1 MDICSG
7 IDICGDVSTCVC
19 AFVAAGVGTFISCID
34 LTGVNCAAACCGG
47 IIEGT
52 SETLGSLFNMPAVAP
67 ASRACDV
74 SMVADVAPA
83 ALSVDAED
91 EEEGYTPIDKDDH
104 VKSGRL
110 RRALSLRVT
119 RGRAQY

>member
-1 MDICSG
+1 MI
-7 IDICGDVSTCVC
+7 
-19 AFVAAGVGTFISCID
+19 AEAVAEVAGV
-34 LTGVNCAAACCGG
+34 
-47 IIEGT
+47 
-52 SETLGSLFNMPAVAP
+52 
-67 ASRACDV
+67 
-74 SMVADVAPA
+74 DVAPA